1 MKARKKMKTKKT
13 INYIWYMTAALSLLL
28 SGCGKK
34 DAGVYG
40 EEISNQTITKVES
53 ILTYPENFEGKTVTI
68 QGKIINECPSGCWF
82 DVKEDAG
89 VLYVDLNPSGFA
101 IPQKVNKEVI
111 VEGKVSVR
119 DNQPIM
125 TGTGVEIK

>member
-1 MKARKKMKTKKT
+1 
-13 INYIWYMTAALSLLL
+13 MTAVLSLLF
-28 SGCGKK
+28 SGCWKK
-34 DAGVYG
+34 DADMYG
-40 EEISNQTITKVES
+40 EEISNHTITKVES
-53 ILTYPENFEGKTVTI
+53 ILTSPENFEDKTVTVR
-68 QGKIINECPSGCWF
+68 GKIINECPSGCWF
-82 DVKEDAG
+82 EVKEDTG
-89 VLYVDLNPSGFA
+89 ILYVDLNPSGFA